1 MRALEVASRIRKVR
15 QALGLTQAQFGQRIG
30 VIKVSVARYEA
41 GRLPRMNVLDAIAR
55 LGGVTIEW
63 LLHGQGP
70 ETDRRLPRSEV
81 PEPKIPAPLQDL
93 AVVLERATPRLAELP
108 RQHRKRYEERV
119 SEVMARVKR
128 ELEEYQKVLRAEH
141 RAQAAKRKTRSARG
155 AQ

>member
-1 MRALEVASRIRKVR
+1 MRALDVASRIRKVR

-41 GRLPRMNVLDAIAR
+41 GRLPRMNVLDSIAR

-63 LLHGQGP
+63 LLHGPGP

-81 PEPKIPAPLQDL
+81 PEPKLPAPLRDL
-93 AVVLERATPRLAELP
+93 AVVLERAAPRLAGLP
-108 RQHRKRYEERV
+108 RQYRKRYEERV
-119 SEVMARVKR
+119 AEVIGRVKR
-128 ELEEYQKVLRAEH
+128 ELEEYQKVLEAEH
-141 RAQAAKRKTRSARG
+141 RAKPAKRKTRSTRG